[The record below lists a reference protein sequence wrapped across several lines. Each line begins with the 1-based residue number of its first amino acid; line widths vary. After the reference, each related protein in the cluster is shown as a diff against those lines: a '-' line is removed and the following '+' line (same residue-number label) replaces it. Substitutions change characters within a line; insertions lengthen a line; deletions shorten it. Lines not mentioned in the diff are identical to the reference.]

1 MAGVVASSVP
11 LDEQAKIDRQK
22 LLMSE
27 ENAVLFQSF
36 CENIFSEKVSDK
48 AKAKKLQNAWLYCLG
63 LGGGKKMGPLDFA
76 KAVKAIIKRARD
88 RGVKPKAFEKMRAM
102 FDIKKKMKVK

>member
-1 MAGVVASSVP
+1 
-11 LDEQAKIDRQK
+11 
-22 LLMSE
+22 MSE

-36 CENIFSEKVSDK
+36 CETIFSEKVSDK

-76 KAVKAIIKRARD
+76 KAIKAIIARAKAN
-88 RGVKPKAFEKMRAM
+88 GVKPKAFEKMRAM
-102 FDIKKKMKVK
+102 FDVKKMMKVK